1 MERREETGLGEVVKT
16 VLYAFIIAIFVRT
29 IAFEPFRIPS
39 GSMIPSLLIGDY
51 LFVSKYSYGYSKHS
65 LPYSIPLIK
74 EGRIL
79 ASTPKRGDVVVFKL
93 PKDNK
98 TDYIK
103 RVIGMPG
110 DKVQVNAGRLYINDK
125 LIEREKI
132 GDYVSRDA
140 RGNAI
145 RFTEYTETLPEG
157 RKHKII
163 EASDEEMFDYT
174 PVFRVPENH
183 YFMMGDNRDNSDDS
197 RAGVGYVPFENLEG
211 RAEVLF
217 FSNDGSADFWQIWR
231 WPMAVRWGRLFNKI
245 K

>member
-1 MERREETGLGEVVKT
+1 M
-16 VLYAFIIAIFVRT
+16 VRY
-29 IAFEPFRIPS
+29 RITS
-39 GSMIPSLLIGDY
+39 YNVCYTKLLR
-51 LFVSKYSYGYSKHS
+51 YGYSKHS

-163 EASDEEMFDYT
+163 EAVITSYSIHYT
-174 PVFRVPENH
+174 KL
-183 YFMMGDNRDNSDDS
+183 Y
-197 RAGVGYVPFENLEG
+197 
-211 RAEVLF
+211 
-217 FSNDGSADFWQIWR
+217 DFPYRTRCHI
-231 WPMAVRWGRLFNKI
+231 P
-245 K
+245 